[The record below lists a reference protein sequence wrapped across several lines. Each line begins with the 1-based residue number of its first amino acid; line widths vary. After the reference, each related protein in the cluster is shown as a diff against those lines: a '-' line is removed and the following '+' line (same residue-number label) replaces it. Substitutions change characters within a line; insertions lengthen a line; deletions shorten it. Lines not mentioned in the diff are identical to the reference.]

1 MQLLAAFITGL
12 WLVLGTA
19 AAGAQDAGA
28 LVGAWR
34 GEVPDPVRG
43 TAIIELLL
51 RADGTYMRT
60 YRPTQY
66 FGMVH
71 DEGQWAASEGLL
83 TLAWVR
89 YEVAPTPQFPPLQ
102 QGRESFVIAFG
113 ENTNVLLFRT
123 PQCQVAACVGRLYRQ
138 G

>member
-1 MQLLAAFITGL
+1 MRFMRVSFSVLCIVLAGFLAAHAQE
-12 WLVLGTA
+12 GT
-19 AAGAQDAGA
+19 

-71 DEGQWAASEGLL
+71 DEGQWAASGGML

-89 YEVAPTPQFPPLQ
+89 YEVAPTPQLPPLQ
-102 QGRESFVIAFG
+102 QGRESFVVAFG

>member
-1 MQLLAAFITGL
+1 MRSLSAVIGGL
-12 WLVLGTA
+12 WLAL
-19 AAGAQDAGA
+19 AGLLAVQAQEGA

-60 YRPTQY
+60 YRPTLY

-71 DEGQWAASEGLL
+71 DEGQWAASEGML

-89 YEVAPTPQFPPLQ
+89 YEVVPTPQFPPLQ

-123 PQCQVAACVGRLYRQ
+123 PQCQVAGCVGRLYRQ